1 MNEPLLTTREAAEL
15 LGIKENTLT
24 IWRNTDRQHIPYIK
38 IGRAIRYKRSDLVN
52 YLNERI
58 VDV

>member
-1 MNEPLLTTREAAEL
+1 MNERLLTTREAAEL

-38 IGRAIRYKRSDLVN
+38 IGRTIRYKRSDLVN
-52 YLNERI
+52 YLNDRTAN
-58 VDV
+58 V

>member
-15 LGIKENTLT
+15 LGVKTNTLT

-38 IGRAIRYKRSDLVN
+38 IGRAIRYRRSDLVKF
-52 YLNERI
+52 LSERTTNN
-58 VDV
+58 

>member
-1 MNEPLLTTREAAEL
+1 MVDNLLTTREAAQL

-38 IGRAIRYKRSDLVN
+38 IGRAIRYKRSDLVKF
-52 YLNERI
+52 LNDRRAN
-58 VDV
+58 D